1 MSFRQI
7 TFTSHLLLH
16 CIKALKCKMN
26 LLGVT
31 LIQNAF
37 LCDVEQ
43 DDDRN
48 EGSARCYSASV
59 LAKSDVLRLFFEHFK
74 AKLCT
79 LWGSGLDYN
88 VLKLRILRLL
98 SKTGPTDSSSL
109 ATTIAESKEITLDIH
124 ALRMA
129 LMRYHKQGLLKR
141 ERTGGTFIY
150 ALTERGIQRLRWL
163 EQQQTT
169 KPNSKL

>member
-1 MSFRQI
+1 M
-7 TFTSHLLLH
+7 
-16 CIKALKCKMN
+16 KCKRN

-31 LIQNAF
+31 F
-37 LCDVEQ
+37 LNIAILCEVEQ
-43 DDDRN
+43 DDGRN
-48 EGSARCYSASV
+48 EGSARCYWPSV

-79 LWGSGLDYN
+79 LWGLGMDYN
-88 VLKLRILRLL
+88 ALKLRILRLL

-109 ATTIAESKEITLDIH
+109 ASTISEGKEFTLDIH

-141 ERTGGTFIY
+141 ERAGGTFTY

-163 EQQQTT
+163 EEQTT
-169 KPNSKL
+169 KTSSKS

>member
-1 MSFRQI
+1 MSFRQV
-7 TFTSHLLLH
+7 TFTSHSLLH
-16 CIKALKCKMN
+16 CIKALKCKTN

-31 LIQNAF
+31 FIGNAI
-37 LCDVEQ
+37 LCEVEQ
-43 DDDRN
+43 DDGRFDD
-48 EGSARCYSASV
+48 SARCYSASI
-59 LAKSDVLRLFFEHFK
+59 LAKSDVLGLFFEHFK

-79 LWGSGLDYN
+79 LWGLGMDYN
-88 VLKLRILRLL
+88 ALKLRILRLL

-109 ATTIAESKEITLDIH
+109 ASRIVEGKEFELDIH

-141 ERTGGTFIY
+141 ERSGGTFTY

-163 EQQQTT
+163 EQQTT
-169 KPNSKL
+169 KPNSKT

>member
-1 MSFRQI
+1 
-7 TFTSHLLLH
+7 
-16 CIKALKCKMN
+16 MN

-31 LIQNAF
+31 LTDNAF
-37 LCDVEQ
+37 LCKVEQ
-43 DDDRN
+43 DGDRN

-59 LAKSDVLRLFFEHFK
+59 LVTSDVLRLFSEHFK
-74 AKLCT
+74 AKPCT
-79 LWGSGLDYN
+79 LCGSGLDYN

-98 SKTGPTDSSSL
+98 SKTGPTDSNSL
-109 ATTIAESKEITLDIH
+109 AITIAESKEITLDIH

-141 ERTGGTFIY
+141 ERAGGTFTY

-163 EQQQTT
+163 EQQTT
-169 KPNSKL
+169 KPSSKP

>member
-1 MSFRQI
+1 MS
-7 TFTSHLLLH
+7 
-16 CIKALKCKMN
+16 

-31 LIQNAF
+31 LTDIAF
-37 LCDVEQ
+37 LCEDEQ
-43 DDDRN
+43 DGDRN

-59 LAKSDVLRLFFEHFK
+59 LAKSDVLRLFFEHFI

-79 LWGSGLDYN
+79 WGWSGMDYN
-88 VLKLRILRLL
+88 VLKLRILWLL

-109 ATTIAESKEITLDIH
+109 AKTIAESKEITLDIH

-141 ERTGGTFIY
+141 ERSGGTFTY

-163 EQQQTT
+163 EQQTM
-169 KPNSKL
+169 KPNSES

>member
-1 MSFRQI
+1 
-7 TFTSHLLLH
+7 
-16 CIKALKCKMN
+16 MN
-26 LLGVT
+26 LQGVT
-31 LIQNAF
+31 PSNNAL
-37 LCDVEQ
+37 LCEVEQ
-43 DDDRN
+43 DGDRN
-48 EGSARCYSASV
+48 EGSARCYSPSV

-98 SKTGPTDSSSL
+98 SKTGPTDSGSL
-109 ATTIAESKEITLDIH
+109 ASTIAESEEMTLDIH

-141 ERTGGTFIY
+141 ERTGGTFTY

-163 EQQQTT
+163 EQQTT
-169 KPNSKL
+169 KPNSKP